1 MAETNDQW
9 TCPKCKAVNE
19 PGFKYCL
26 VCAKRNPALPEAE
39 KTCAKCGFRTAES
52 CCPACNSKE
61 FLQL

>member
-1 MAETNDQW
+1 MAETNEQW

-26 VCAKRNPALPEAE
+26 ACAKRNPALPEAE
-39 KTCAKCGFRTAES
+39 KACAKCGFHTAES